1 MVKVGD
7 KFIIEVK
14 EQVKPKLFD
23 TGLVPY
29 DRAAI
34 FFFEDTL
41 KQCERYNETEA
52 YTKGYAK
59 AMEDIQNAVR
69 VFRVM
74 NNEDRKRYFDGKYTT
89 TAILDTFDPREIV
102 EKLKAYEKEQS
113 KIKVGDEVKV
123 ENSGGYLCKA
133 IVTYVDKYEKEIY
146 VVFAGG
152 SAGEITDGT
161 RLRKTGRHFDEV
173 ESLLKILKN
182 MTGGEDSEQIPF

>member
-23 TGLVPY
+23 TGLVAY
-29 DRAAI
+29 DGAAI

-52 YTKGYAK
+52 YKKGYAK

-74 NNEDRKRYFDGKYTT
+74 NNEDRK
-89 TAILDTFDPREIV
+89 E
-102 EKLKAYEKEQS
+102 
-113 KIKVGDEVKV
+113 
-123 ENSGGYLCKA
+123 
-133 IVTYVDKYEKEIY
+133 
-146 VVFAGG
+146 
-152 SAGEITDGT
+152 
-161 RLRKTGRHFDEV
+161 
-173 ESLLKILKN
+173 KILSLTQDGWFNLK
-182 MTGGEDSEQIPF
+182 TAVERSVWTP